1 MFIRIILIL
10 SVVALSC
17 ATIPF
22 LPSPVKR
29 SVNFT
34 HTEEC
39 GVAHP
44 GLARIVGGDRSSLD
58 KWPWLVSIRSFPN
71 KIFCGGSILTSRHVL
86 TSAHCMK
93 PFRNLLFLTFV
104 VAGGESIFFG
114 QRAYIQNAYFHP
126 KYQKEAPFYADVVV
140 LLLSGDLTFDTA
152 TSPVCLPPPDWV
164 PTTGQAVTVIGW
176 GRMWENGLSA
186 WFLREATV
194 NIIEGTKCKEV
205 FEKDW
210 TSGMICAGAPGKDA
224 CQGDSG
230 GPLLLKTEEGTWVL
244 VGLVSFGMGCA
255 REDIPGVYL
264 NIAPFLDFV
273 NATLLI

>member
-1 MFIRIILIL
+1 MFIRIILL
-10 SVVALSC
+10 LCFVALSC

-44 GLARIVGGDRSSLD
+44 GIARIVGGDRSSLD
-58 KWPWLVSIRSFPN
+58 KWPWLVSLRSFPN

-104 VAGGESIFFG
+104 VAGEKVSSSGNGRTFSMPTFT
-114 QRAYIQNAYFHP
+114 RNT
-126 KYQKEAPFYADVVV
+126 KRAPFYADVVV
-140 LLLSGDLTFDTA
+140 VLLSGDLAFDTA

-186 WFLREATV
+186 WFLREVTV
-194 NIIEGTKCKEV
+194 NIIEGSKCKEV

-210 TSGMICAGAPGKDA
+210 TTGMICAGAPGKDA

-230 GPLLLKTEEGTWVL
+230 GPLLLKTEDGTWVL

-273 NATLLI
+273 NASLLLT